1 MKSNRQTLCLN
12 VFIFAN
18 QLVFYLVLFLIIK
31 KSTGVTPVLKSQN
44 VWHTFKNSEGST
56 LSKPCG
62 MRFGWI
68 SQFCT
73 LPLPTKQFP
82 FTQNLHRI
90 ATETTL

>member
-1 MKSNRQTLCLN
+1 MFTKAT
-12 VFIFAN
+12 FIGRKKKAQAN
-18 QLVFYLVLFLIIK
+18 
-31 KSTGVTPVLKSQN
+31 PVLLSQN
-44 VWHTFKNSEGST
+44 DWHNFQNNEGSI

-73 LPLPTKQFP
+73 LPLPAKQFP

>member
-1 MKSNRQTLCLN
+1 MPERIHICKPISILSC
-12 VFIFAN
+12 F
-18 QLVFYLVLFLIIK
+18 FLILLK
-31 KSTGVTPVLKSQN
+31 KSTGVTSVLTSQDF
-44 VWHTFKNSEGST
+44 WHTFKNSEGST
-56 LSKPCG
+56 LNKPCG